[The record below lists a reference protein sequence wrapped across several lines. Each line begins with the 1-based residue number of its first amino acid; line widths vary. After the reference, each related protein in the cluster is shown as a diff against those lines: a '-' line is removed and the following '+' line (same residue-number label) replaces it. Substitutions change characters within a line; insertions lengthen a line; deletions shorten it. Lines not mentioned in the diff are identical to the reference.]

1 MIINKKLKSIFDMK
15 LFSEPMFMLICL
27 PLIGMVVKVIY
38 RVYSITFIRD
48 VPVGVVYEEKET
60 YNSKREA
67 KVKTHK
73 LAQDRFDEN
82 ALVETVEIR
91 DKDNTP
97 LIVTTVK
104 WESEPN
110 YEKVF
115 VAQPELPEN

>member
-1 MIINKKLKSIFDMK
+1 MK